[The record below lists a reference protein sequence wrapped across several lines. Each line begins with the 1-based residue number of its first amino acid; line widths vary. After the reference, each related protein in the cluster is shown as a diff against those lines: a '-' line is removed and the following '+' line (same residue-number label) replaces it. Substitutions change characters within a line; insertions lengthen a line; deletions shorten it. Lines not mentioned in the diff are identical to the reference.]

1 MTNIPARSASSG
13 PRAERA
19 GRSYVPPAAPTA
31 EARASGWYVDSPHP
45 LDAAANPF
53 VGYAYSYPH
62 KSAYRALDPPVP
74 LGEAWADERRDGLF
88 LYAHLPF
95 CEVRCGFCNLF
106 TLANSGSDL
115 VAPYLKALRAEAA
128 VVREAL
134 PDARFARVA
143 IGGGTP
149 TYLDEG
155 ELAELLELLGDA
167 LGSDARALPASCEAS
182 PATLTAA
189 KARMLRA
196 WGVDR
201 LSLGVQSFDPA
212 EAKRLG
218 RPQRAAEVRRAIGF
232 ARDAGF
238 PVLNLD
244 LIYGTPGQP
253 LDSWLRSVGQA
264 IDTGAE
270 EIYLYPLYVRELT
283 GLGKTRVQPN
293 DGRLPAYRAARDRL
307 LEAGYRQH
315 SLRMFAKPVPEPTAP
330 PSSPPPHSSG
340 LVYDCQSDGM
350 VGLGCG
356 ARSYAGPL
364 HYSTEYAVGRA
375 GVRAILTD
383 YVNRDPADF
392 AAARHGH
399 RLAEEDRRRRFVLQ
413 GVLQADGLD
422 AAAYRAKFGSDPRA
436 DLPELLELIDRGLA
450 EWEGDRLKPTAAG
463 LERSDAIGPWLYS
476 ERIKALMDGAERR

>member
-1 MTNIPARSASSG
+1 MKSDLVTLDRPRS
-13 PRAERA
+13 E
-19 GRSYVPPAAPTA
+19 AP
-31 EARASGWYVDSPHP
+31 PHP
-45 LDAAANPF
+45 LDPDAEPF
-53 VGYAYSYPH
+53 AGYAYSYPH
-62 KSAYRALDPPVP
+62 KAAYRPLDPPVP
-74 LGEAWADERRDGLF
+74 LGEAWAEERRDGLM

-106 TLANSGSDL
+106 TLARSGSDL
-115 VAPYLKALRAEAA
+115 VAPYLAALRAEAA
-128 VVREAL
+128 AVREAL

-143 IGGGTP
+143 VGGGTP
-149 TYLDEG
+149 TYLDER
-155 ELAELLELLGDA
+155 ELADLLELLTGV
-167 LGSDARALPASCEAS
+167 LGSDARAVPASCEAS

-218 RPQRAAEVRRAIGF
+218 RPQRTAEVRRAIELV
-232 ARDAGF
+232 RDAGF

-244 LIYGTPGQP
+244 LIYGTPGQS
-253 LDSWLRSVGQA
+253 LAGWLRSVDA
-264 IDTGAE
+264 AVDAGAE

-283 GLGKTRVQPN
+283 GLGRTRVEPN
-293 DGRLPAYRAARDRL
+293 DGRLAAYRAGRDRL
-307 LEAGYRQH
+307 LAAGYRQH
-315 SLRMFAKPVPEPTAP
+315 SLRMFAQPTAGDAGP
-330 PSSPPPHSSG
+330 A
-340 LVYDCQSDGM
+340 YDCQSDGT

-364 HYSTEYAVGRA
+364 HYATEYAVGRA

-383 YVNRDPADF
+383 YVGRDPADF
-392 AAARHGH
+392 AAARYGH
-399 RLAEEDRRRRFVLQ
+399 RLAPDDRRRRFVLQ

-422 AAAYRAKFGSDPRA
+422 AAAYRRRFDSEPTD
-436 DLPELLELIDRGLA
+436 DLPELAELTGRGLA
-450 EWEGDRLKPTAAG
+450 TWVGDRLKPTAAG

-476 ERIKALMDGAERR
+476 ERIAELMAGAERR